1 MSGQIHR
8 KGFQVCPDEAILDYV
23 SSQLLAPQKLEFDL
37 YNNGSF
43 HELVE
48 NDRPGERCPE

>member
-1 MSGQIHR
+1 MSSQIHR
-8 KGFQVCPDEAILDYV
+8 KGFQVSPEEARLDYV

-48 NDRPGERCPE
+48 YDRPGECNPE

>member
-1 MSGQIHR
+1 MSSQIHR

-23 SSQLLAPQKLEFDL
+23 SSQLLALQKLEFDL

-43 HELVE
+43 HE
-48 NDRPGERCPE
+48 

>member
-1 MSGQIHR
+1 M
-8 KGFQVCPDEAILDYV
+8 CPDEVILDYV

-43 HELVE
+43 HE
-48 NDRPGERCPE
+48 